1 MEDFFT
7 QLFNY
12 VYAIVDMSATNCAEE
27 WVNEASYFMA
37 YGWEEEHD
45 DGC

>member
-12 VYAIVDMSATNCAEE
+12 VYAIVDMSVTNCAE
-27 WVNEASYFMA
+27 WVNEASYVMA